1 MQHDVMFMPVTSP
14 PNAGPHGRTRGRISA
29 SSLTT
34 WMRCPEQWYNRYI
47 IGLSSPTTTSQI
59 LGILVEDALCGLLME
74 RMNVSHPNKSRW
86 ALYRRNQEF
95 EAQDESSIHPRDWI
109 MSKVEDAAS
118 CVIELGQIEWDEA
131 IWREEEQDWSDV
143 EHDRICELLRN
154 GLELM
159 LEEVEKC
166 SESHSEEI
174 EFEVPAPCWDEPP
187 VFPLPAKVNS
197 HIDWKITSN
206 RPSDGLAAVWEKVR
220 PWVKDP
226 RVHQPQ
232 RLYHP
237 GGWAS
242 GELDLVL
249 RWDGN
254 IRLIDIKSGTSDS
267 KFALSLPH
275 QLRFYAWLWESC
287 FEAEVSSAE
296 GWYLGDGERKEID
309 LDFNQLEETKRLR
322 EIHDTMMS
330 SEVNASLPRNGQC
343 DGTPAGCYWCSADL
357 TQQPP
362 ELNTPFHAISEIP
375 RRVVVRGKVS
385 GSWGPMLNHHGESV
399 IGAIIEAGGQILTIE
414 EVEEGAFPTLHEME
428 GKEVT
433 IVNALPGV
441 WRKRARIYLDERS
454 ELSEEEVEITRL
466 GLLRTTANIS
476 GVVVGIRRSKGVR
489 LDGVPWS
496 LVATHIWD
504 GSEVVELIAWGS
516 SINNTILSIKP
527 GDCLDIMSAELGWRS
542 GLPQLRIDPRRT
554 RLTKH

>member
-1 MQHDVMFMPVTSP
+1 MPVTIP

-47 IGLSSPTTTSQI
+47 IGLPSPTTTSQI

-74 RMNVSHPNKSRW
+74 RMNVSHPKQSRW
-86 ALYRRNQEF
+86 ALYRQEQNF
-95 EAQDESSIHPRDWI
+95 EPQDESNLHPREWI
-109 MSKVEDAAS
+109 MSKVEHAAS
-118 CVIELGQIEWDEA
+118 CVISLGKIEWQDSM
-131 IWREEEQDWSDV
+131 WKNSEQDWSDV
-143 EHDRICELLRN
+143 EHERVCELLRN
-154 GLELM
+154 GLELI

-166 SESHSEEI
+166 HLQDFSEI
-174 EFEVPAPCWDEPP
+174 EFEIPSPCWDEPP
-187 VFPLPAKVNS
+187 RFPLPGKVNS
-197 HIDWKITSN
+197 HIDWKATSN
-206 RPSDGLAAVWEKVR
+206 PPSDGLAATWERVR

-254 IRLIDIKSGTSDS
+254 IRLVDIKSGTSDS
-267 KFALSLPH
+267 KFAISLPH

-287 FEAEVSSAE
+287 FESGVGSAE
-296 GWYLGDGERKEID
+296 GWYLGDGERKKID
-309 LDFNQLEETKRLR
+309 IEFDQLEETKRLR
-322 EIHDTMMS
+322 TIHESMMS
-330 SEVNASLPRNGQC
+330 HKIDATLPREVEC
-343 DGTPAGCYWCSADL
+343 DGTAAGCHWC
-357 TQQPP
+357 TKEIVEQPP
-362 ELNTPFHAISEIP
+362 EISIPFHAISDIP

-399 IGAIIEAGGQILTIE
+399 IGAIIEAGGKILTIE
-414 EVEEGAFPTLHEME
+414 EVEEGAFPSLHDLE

-441 WRKRARIYLDERS
+441 WRKRSRIYLDAHS
-454 ELSEEEVEITRL
+454 ELTDEDVEVTRL

-476 GVVVGIRRSKGVR
+476 GVVVGVRRSKGVR
-489 LDGVPWS
+489 LDGVPWN
-496 LVATHIWD
+496 LVATHLWD

-516 SINNTILSIKP
+516 SINNTILSITP
-527 GDCLDIMSAELGWRS
+527 GDRLDVLSAELGWRS
-542 GLPQLRIDPRRT
+542 GLPQLRIDSRST